1 MANGIFKRHINRS
14 IGGNILVFLFLLV
27 FGIFFVFPIF
37 YAVIT
42 AFKPLNEIFIF
53 PPRLFVSRPTLDN
66 FIELDLMTA
75 SFWVPLSR
83 YIFNSLFISVVGTA
97 GHLLL
102 SSMAAYPLAKH
113 PFPGNGWIKQMI
125 VISLLFTPAVT
136 YLPQYVVLAQLHM
149 INTYWALI
157 LPAMASS
164 LGLYLMMNFMTTIPT
179 EMIEAARIDGA
190 GEFRIYARIIM
201 PNVKPA
207 WLTLSIFSFQGLWN
221 NAGGVMIYQEELKVL
236 PSIVSA
242 ITAGGIA
249 RSGVSSA
256 AALLMMIPPIL
267 IFTLSQKNV
276 IQTMSTSGLK

>member
-1 MANGIFKRHINRS
+1 MNGN
-14 IGGNILVFLFLLV
+14 
-27 FGIFFVFPIF
+27 
-37 YAVIT
+37 
-42 AFKPLNEIFIF
+42 
-53 PPRLFVSRPTLDN
+53 
-66 FIELDLMTA
+66 
-75 SFWVPLSR
+75 
-83 YIFNSLFISVVGTA
+83 
-97 GHLLL
+97 
-102 SSMAAYPLAKH
+102 
-113 PFPGNGWIKQMI
+113 
-125 VISLLFTPAVT
+125 
-136 YLPQYVVLAQLHM
+136 VVLAQLHM

-207 WLTLSIFSFQGLWN
+207 WLTLIIFSFQGLWN

>member
-1 MANGIFKRHINRS
+1 
-14 IGGNILVFLFLLV
+14 
-27 FGIFFVFPIF
+27 
-37 YAVIT
+37 
-42 AFKPLNEIFIF
+42 
-53 PPRLFVSRPTLDN
+53 
-66 FIELDLMTA
+66 
-75 SFWVPLSR
+75 
-83 YIFNSLFISVVGTA
+83 
-97 GHLLL
+97 
-102 SSMAAYPLAKH
+102 
-113 PFPGNGWIKQMI
+113 
-125 VISLLFTPAVT
+125 
-136 YLPQYVVLAQLHM
+136 
-149 INTYWALI
+149 
-157 LPAMASS
+157 
-164 LGLYLMMNFMTTIPT
+164 MMNFMTTIPT

-207 WLTLSIFSFQGLWN
+207 WLTLIIFSFQGLWN

-256 AALLMMIPPIL
+256 AALLMMIPHIL

>member
-157 LPAMASS
+157 LPAMALFARAVSDDEFYDDDPDGNDRGGADRRGGRIS
-164 LGLYLMMNFMTTIPT
+164 NLCPDHHAERQAGVADSDYLLLP
-179 EMIEAARIDGA
+179 GA
-190 GEFRIYARIIM
+190 LEQRRRRDDLSGGAQGPAVHRFGDHGRRHRPFRA
-201 PNVKPA
+201 
-207 WLTLSIFSFQGLWN
+207 
-221 NAGGVMIYQEELKVL
+221 
-236 PSIVSA
+236 SA
-242 ITAGGIA
+242 
-249 RSGVSSA
+249 
-256 AALLMMIPPIL
+256 PPPRC
-267 IFTLSQKNV
+267 
-276 IQTMSTSGLK
+276 

>member
-1 MANGIFKRHINRS
+1 MAAGIFKRHINRS
-14 IGGNILVFLFLLV
+14 IAGNILVFLFLLI
-27 FGIFFVFPIF
+27 FGLFFIFPIF

-42 AFKPLNEIFIF
+42 AFKPLEEIFIF
-53 PPRLFVSRPTLDN
+53 PPRLFVRDPTFDN

-83 YIFNSLFISVVGTA
+83 YIFNSLLISVAGTL
-97 GHLLL
+97 GNLLL
-102 SSMAAYPLAKH
+102 ASMAAYPLAKH
-113 PFPGNGWIKQMI
+113 PFPGNGWIKQLI
-125 VISLLFTPAVT
+125 VVSLLFTATVT
-136 YLPQYVVLAQLHM
+136 YLPLYVVLAQLHM

-157 LPAMASS
+157 LPAMGGS
-164 LGLYLMMNFMTTIPT
+164 LGLYLMMNFMSTLPT

-190 GEFRIYARIIM
+190 NEFRIYAQVIM

-207 WLTLSIFSFQGLWN
+207 WLTLIIFSFQGLWN
-221 NAGGVMIYQEELKVL
+221 NTGGVMIYQEELKVL
-236 PSIVSA
+236 PSIVSS

-256 AALLMMIPPIL
+256 AALLMMLPPIL
-267 IFTLSQKNV
+267 IFVLSQKNV